1 LLDII
6 AQRTKRGVVGGDV
19 YINGQPIN
27 QSFARITAYA
37 GATG

>member
-1 LLDII
+1 
-6 AQRTKRGVVGGDV
+6 VGGEV

-37 GATG
+37 SATGEK